1 MKKKM
6 EANLIIILLIFSIF
20 SIQIRISPVRGDHV
34 KFKVTRVVWGDDID
48 SPINAYPG
56 DSQVPLTVEVQN
68 LSPDKTIKGVTAT
81 LLLDNSPFTDI
92 YGNPN
97 ASATGKPTVGDL
109 LSPTDKIEPK
119 SFFTLTFTLN
129 IDEDAIP
136 GTYEQKMVLKYSM
149 ESNNDFVEGTP
160 QNLKVDIVI
169 SKIES
174 SITVNV
180 SPQVIEEGEAIRVSG
195 SIDPAPENAT
205 VTLVYIGPEDRFNST
220 AKVNLDGSFADS
232 FKPNVNGTWSVNA
245 SWSGDAKYEGS
256 WSSVSFEVRPSVSLS
271 IVTSSNRIKGG
282 SDNEF
287 TVIIVNDGKVPVS
300 ALDVSLTIPNPLV
313 IHGRDS
319 WRINYLD
326 AGNSSRIN
334 FVIYAPDASI
344 DSTYSGS
351 LSINYRDD
359 YGETHTDTF
368 PLGLVVVGRI
378 ELVLYD
384 KTIRPQA
391 ALNGSKVEITATL
404 LNKGTVSA
412 MYVNASILPNPILR
426 LTSESTTY
434 IGEIEENSQSP
445 FTLDFYVRDNVENGT
460 YPVTMMITYRD
471 DQHVDHAFN
480 TTFHLTVIAVKTPHS
495 SSQKNTGFFVSP
507 FEQVYM
513 LVTIIAA
520 SVVVFVLY
528 RRHLTRQRR
537 EIQPGE
543 A

>member
-282 SDNEF
+282 SDNKF

-507 FEQVYM
+507 FEQAYM

-537 EIQPGE
+537 SIQPGE